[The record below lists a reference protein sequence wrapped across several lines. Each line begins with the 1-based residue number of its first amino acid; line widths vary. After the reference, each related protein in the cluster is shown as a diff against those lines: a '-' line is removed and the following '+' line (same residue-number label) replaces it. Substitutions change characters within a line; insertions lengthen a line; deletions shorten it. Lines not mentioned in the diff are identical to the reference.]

1 MQVQQPQLSTSKE
14 LQCPMCFLMF
24 PMQHIQEQADNC
36 SPWAMESE
44 QSPDLSECEIS
55 VEMEAAKQL
64 PQLNMSQYKSLLKDE
79 IVRCPTLP
87 GYLPHFVGPHCWTT
101 LFPFMCSLVH
111 GVYKSSVL
119 YGNHSFCCALFLALA
134 IAHIRSYCRRAVI
147 RWGRTLVTLE
157 FGADKI
163 NLQRQKNYQEKLINR
178 QLIIIASSN
187 LPQCIVTY
195 VLCWI

>member
-1 MQVQQPQLSTSKE
+1 MQVQQPQRSTSKE

-55 VEMEAAKQL
+55 VEMEASKQL

-79 IVRCPTLP
+79 IARCPTRLS
-87 GYLPHFVGPHCWTT
+87 TT
-101 LFPFMCSLVH
+101 LLDHIVPIHVLSGPWC
-111 GVYKSSVL
+111 SVL

-134 IAHIRSYCRRAVI
+134 ITHIRSYCRRAAI

-157 FGADKI
+157 FGADEV

-178 QLIIIASSN
+178 QLIIIACSD